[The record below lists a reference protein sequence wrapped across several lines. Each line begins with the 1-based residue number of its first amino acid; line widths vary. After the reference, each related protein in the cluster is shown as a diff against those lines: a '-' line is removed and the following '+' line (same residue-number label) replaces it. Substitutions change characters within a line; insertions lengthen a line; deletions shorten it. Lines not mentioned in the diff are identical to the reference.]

1 MSPGPHVEGRGF
13 LRLQAGKDK
22 KRGIRAEKAIDNPG
36 RFHYNSSVLNLTG
49 ERGEPFV
56 EQLANEN
63 KMGVMPVNKL
73 LLNMAIPMI
82 ISMLVQALYNVV
94 DSVFVAQLSEDALN
108 AVSLAFPVQNLMI
121 SVGVGTG
128 VGINALLSRSLG
140 QKNQRRAD
148 RCAMNGLFLA
158 GVSCLVFTVLGLTC
172 SRLFYTVQTDIAPIV
187 DYGTDYLTICCG
199 LSVGMFAS
207 VTLDRILQATGRTLF
222 TMITQ
227 GTGAVINIVLDPIL
241 IFGLFGFPRMEVA
254 GAALA
259 TVLGQ
264 IFGALLSLFF
274 NLRHNPD
281 IHFRLR
287 YFRPKRSIIG
297 GIYSVGIPSIA
308 MQSIGSV
315 MVFGMNQILISFT
328 ATATA
333 VFGVYFKLQ
342 SFVFMPIFGLNNGMV
357 PIVAYNYGA
366 RKPERIVKTIKL
378 SVLYAVSIMFV
389 GFLLFQ
395 FIPHVFLALFMSQE
409 EGASDMLTI
418 GVPALKTI
426 SISFLLAGFSVVSS
440 SVFQALGHGVLS
452 LVVSVVRQLVV
463 LLPVAFLLSRLH
475 GLEAVWWAFPVAEL
489 VAGFMCALFL
499 RRVYYKEIVGTGEIL
514 V

>member
-366 RKPERIVKTIKL
+366 RKPERIIKTIKL
-378 SVLYAVSIMFV
+378 SVLYAVSIMLV

-395 FIPHVFLALFMSQE
+395 FIPHVFLQLFMSQE

-475 GLEAVWWAFPVAEL
+475 GLETVWWAFPVAEL
-489 VAGFMCALFL
+489 ASGLLCAVFL